1 VIIRSCL
8 ICPLVLAMGTDGAY
22 RAPDAAGAD
31 LRSEFVRPPFAY
43 KPRPLWFWNAPLEKT
58 QIDGI
63 MDRSKEIG
71 YSGFGILPSPGM
83 KPTYLS
89 DEYFA
94 RYGDALKK
102 AAALGQK
109 LTLYDEYWFPS
120 GYVGGQLA
128 KKYPDALCKRLD
140 MAADDVDGPQPYEK
154 RLPAGRLM
162 GIVAM
167 HETSKERR
175 DLTAVARDGV
185 VRWQVPEGKWKIMVF
200 TCVTD
205 GARGLVD
212 YLDPDAVRRFV
223 EMTHEEYFKR
233 FPEHFGTTID
243 GAFYDEPTFHWV
255 QGGRAWTGEFNR
267 KFREKYGF
275 SPAPWYPALWLDIGP
290 DTAAAR
296 NALFGYRAE
305 LYATGFPK
313 VLQDWCTAHR
323 IRSTGHVDQEEV
335 VNPVG
340 LCGDLMKSF
349 QHQEMPGLDSI
360 FQYGR
365 GSRMYKIVS
374 SAAYN
379 YDRPL
384 VMTEVYGAM
393 GEGVDV
399 KTLYKEA
406 MDELAKGVNVFVPHA
421 IWSDDGKGKVV
432 APPELSHRSKVYGPA
447 LPALNEYL
455 GRCARMLQHGRHVAD
470 IGVLYPIATLQ
481 AGYRFDV
488 GKPYEGGVTPP
499 EADYMQVGE
508 LLSLAVRRDYTF
520 IHPEILDR
528 RCAVA
533 GKTIELRNKNNPEQ
547 YRVFVV
553 PGSTTIH
560 WSNLRK
566 LCEFYDAGGRIVATT
581 RLPDRS
587 AEFGKDA
594 EVRQAVQHIFG
605 SAVNDTAKPPRA
617 AATGVGYTVHV
628 NASGGRA
635 YFLEKP
641 SATAMKAALDDALD
655 VFDVQWET
663 DLQVTGGN
671 VSYIHKGVDGTDV
684 FFFANSSETAVDTH
698 VRFRG
703 KHTLELWDP
712 HTSEIRRAEHTQV
725 TVNGQD
731 MTRVRLVLPPVT
743 SMFLVGRPD

>member
-1 VIIRSCL
+1 MIVRSCL
-8 ICPLVLAMGTDGAY
+8 ICSLLLAMGA
-22 RAPDAAGAD
+22 DAACRASEAARAD

-58 QIDGI
+58 QIDTV
-63 MDRSKEIG
+63 MERSKEIG
-71 YSGFGILPSPGM
+71 YAGFGILPSPGM
-83 KPTYLS
+83 KPAYLS

-102 AAALGQK
+102 AAELGQK
-109 LTLYDEYWFPS
+109 LTLYDEFWFPS

-140 MAADDVDGPQPYEK
+140 MAADDVEGPKAFEK

-167 HETSKERR
+167 QEGTQQRK
-175 DLTAVARDGV
+175 DLTDAVRDGV
-185 VRWQVPEGKWKIMVF
+185 IRWQVPEGKWKIMIF

-223 EMTHEEYFKR
+223 ELTHEEYFKR
-233 FPEHFGTTID
+233 FPEHFSTTID

-267 KFREKYGF
+267 KFREKNGF
-275 SPAPWYPALWLDIGP
+275 SPVPWYPALWLDIGP

-296 NALFGYRAE
+296 NALFGFRAE

-313 VLQDWCTAHR
+313 VLQDWCAAHH

-340 LCGDLMKSF
+340 LCGDLMKAF

-374 SAAYN
+374 SAACN

-393 GEGVDV
+393 GEGVGV

-421 IWSDDGKGKVV
+421 IWLDNGKGKVA
-432 APPELSHRSKVYGPA
+432 APPELSHRSTLYGPA

-455 GRCARMLQHGRHVAD
+455 GRAMRMLQHGRHVAD
-470 IGVLYPIATLQ
+470 VGVLYPIATLQ

-488 GKPYEGGVTPP
+488 GKPYEGGVVPA

-508 LLSLAVRRDYTF
+508 WLSLAVRRDYTF
-520 IHPEILDR
+520 IHPEILDG

-533 GKTIELRNKNNPEQ
+533 GRTIELRNKNNPEQ
-547 YRVFVV
+547 YRVFVM
-553 PGSTTIH
+553 PGSTAIH

-566 LCEFYDAGGRIVATT
+566 LREFYDTGGRIVATT
-581 RLPDRS
+581 RLPERS

-594 EVRQAVQHIFG
+594 EVRQAVEHIFG
-605 SAVNDTAKPPRA
+605 SAANGAAGSLPA

-628 NASGGRA
+628 NARGGRA
-635 YFLEKP
+635 YFLAKP
-641 SATAMKAALDDALD
+641 SAKAMKAAFDDALD
-655 VFDVQWET
+655 VYDVQWET
-663 DLQVTGGN
+663 DPQVAGGN
-671 VSYIHKGVDGTDV
+671 LSYIHKVADGSDV

-698 VRFRG
+698 VRLRG
-703 KHTLELWDP
+703 KHALELWDP
-712 HTSEIRRAEHTQV
+712 HTGEIRRAEHTQI
-725 TVNGQD
+725 TVSGQNT
-731 MTRVRLVLPPVT
+731 TRVRLALPPVT
-743 SMFLVGRPD
+743 SIFLVSRPD